1 MVVTSVY
8 SVLLLEMCIR
18 RSVVG
23 CFCIIV
29 WDMGMAPKE
38 NAIPL
43 AETNTKSRLAGL
55 AGSALKSMRKAHI
68 GNQKAQKLEEV
79 PNSGRALLLI
89 D

>member
-1 MVVTSVY
+1 MGVGVHQSEDAK
-8 SVLLLEMCIR
+8 LLLELENGSHKRILCSSPRDVI
-18 RSVVG
+18 
-23 CFCIIV
+23 

-43 AETNTKSRLAGL
+43 AETNTKSRLA
-55 AGSALKSMRKAHI
+55 AMRKAHI

>member
-1 MVVTSVY
+1 
-8 SVLLLEMCIR
+8 
-18 RSVVG
+18 
-23 CFCIIV
+23 
-29 WDMGMAPKE
+29 MGMAPKE